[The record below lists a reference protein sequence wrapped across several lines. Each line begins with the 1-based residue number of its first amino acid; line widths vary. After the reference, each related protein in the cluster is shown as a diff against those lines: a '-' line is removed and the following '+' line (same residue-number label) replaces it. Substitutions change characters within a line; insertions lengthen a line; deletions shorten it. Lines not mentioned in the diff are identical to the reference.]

1 MTSVNE
7 SNAYQR
13 GKRDGYDIGYA
24 SSMETARKYGTS
36 LRWWKL
42 AIAVLI
48 GFMLGMATEAHAQT
62 ATTSLTVVIPV
73 QVTAEVACN
82 PTNCPET
89 PQEQP
94 AQVQNITQDKTLLQ
108 RIWSAILEAL
118 T

>member
-7 SNAYQR
+7 SKAYQR
-13 GKRDGYDIGYA
+13 GKRDGYDIGHRA
-24 SSMETARKYGTS
+24 ATQETYKQAMS
-36 LRWWKL
+36 LRWMKI

-48 GFMLGMATEAHAQT
+48 GFALGMATEAHAHT

-73 QVTAEVACN
+73 TVGAEVVCN
-82 PTNCPET
+82 PTNCPEL

-94 AQVQNITQDKTLLQ
+94 AQVQNIEEDSTLLQ
-108 RIWSAILEAL
+108 RIWSAILKAL